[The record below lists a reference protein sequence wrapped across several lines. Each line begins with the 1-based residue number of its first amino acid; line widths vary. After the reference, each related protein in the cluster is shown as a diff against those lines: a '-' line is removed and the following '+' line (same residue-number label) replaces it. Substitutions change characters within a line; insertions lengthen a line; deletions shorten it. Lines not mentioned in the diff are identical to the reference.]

1 MKIRLKDN
9 LIVITAESENERATL
24 SAWVPV
30 VDGYVFA
37 LRCQDS
43 RTFTLTALGPR
54 PEACR
59 EPINV
64 TSQSPDPAIQLIS
77 NLAHTPFELDGTRYG
92 SVEAFWQGLKFPD
105 KQRRRE
111 IASLYGQE
119 ARHAGFDAPE
129 ATAIKYGGKVIPI
142 GTADHWRLMAGAC
155 WAKFSQHQEA
165 QQALLGT
172 GQRPLMHRTRRDSRN
187 IPGVIMADIW
197 MTIRSR
203 LLKAAGLR
211 RG

>member
-1 MKIRLKDN
+1 MKVRLKDN
-9 LIVITAESENERATL
+9 LIVITAECEDEKV
-24 SAWVPV
+24 SAWA
-30 VDGYVFA
+30 DRMAGHVFS
-37 LRCQDS
+37 LHRQDDQ
-43 RTFTLTALGPR
+43 TFLLTDLGPR

-64 TSQSPDPAIQLIS
+64 TSRSSDPAIQLIS

-105 KQRRRE
+105 EQRRRE
-111 IASLYGQE
+111 IASLCGQE
-119 ARHAGFDAPE
+119 ARHAGLDAPE

-155 WAKFSQHQEA
+155 WAKFSQHQGA

-172 GQRPLMHRTRRDSRN
+172 GQRPLIHRTRRDSRN

-197 MTIRSR
+197 MKIRR
-203 LLKAAGLR
+203 GLLKPGRLQ